1 MPSGGDQDSDE
12 RVLSPDELDIEE
24 EEDVASLGDGRYVIG
39 SDGPP
44 DTDDVSQSTEES
56 SGTPESPPDA
66 NQFEQ
71 ARPDQQ
77 APSHS
82 GTADSQQSPS
92 DSQQS
97 PKASTQGGS
106 SERRPNEP
114 LTGREVKDWLGDEL
128 ANHSSSYAYHIA
140 AKSVGSVTHQ
150 QLATDDVGAAFDG
163 LLVWYARQLSEG
175 TPVDEALGILLA
187 ESTVQVRYP
196 TSRLVSYLEAH
207 DLGPEDSIGD
217 LVDAVSAEGGLVFP
231 KQQ

>member
-1 MPSGGDQDSDE
+1 MAPGGDQDGDE

-24 EEDVASLGDGRYVIG
+24 QEDVASLGDGRYVIG

-44 DTDDVSQSTEES
+44 DADDVTQSNEGS
-56 SGTPESPPDA
+56 SGAQQSPPDA

-77 APSHS
+77 APNQASP
-82 GTADSQQSPS
+82 ADSQQT
-92 DSQQS
+92 
-97 PKASTQGGS
+97 ASTGRSTGD
-106 SERRPNEP
+106 P
-114 LTGREVKDWLGDEL
+114 LTGREVKDWLSDEL
-128 ANHSSSYAYHIA
+128 ANHGSSYAYHIA
-140 AKSVGSVTHQ
+140 TKSGGSVTHQ

-217 LVDAVSAEGGLVFP
+217 LVDAVSEEGGLVFP
-231 KQQ
+231 KRD